1 MVNWKDK
8 IVLVTGA
15 GGFIGSHL
23 VEKLI
28 SSGAT
33 TRVYIR
39 YTSRPHLGFLE
50 EICVDKN
57 NKFEIIRGD
66 LRDSH
71 AVAQAVKGAH
81 IVFHLGALIG
91 IPYSYVH
98 PYETVET
105 NIMGTFNVLAA
116 AMQNKVDRIIH
127 TSTSEV
133 YGTGRYVP
141 MDESHPL
148 QAQSPYSASKI
159 GADKI
164 TESFYNSYDL
174 PVTTLRPFNTYGPRQ
189 SGRAIIPTLISQ
201 ALVGN
206 EIHVGNLSPKRD
218 FTFVSD
224 TVDGFIKAAESET
237 ALGKVMNLGTGE
249 EISITEL
256 VEKIEKILNKKLK
269 IIVDK
274 SRVRPNKSEVERLIS
289 NNKLAKDLIGW
300 QPIVDLETGL
310 QITIKWIEENIALF
324 KVGEYEI

>member
-1 MVNWKDK
+1 MINWKEK

-28 SSGAT
+28 SLGAT
-33 TRVYIR
+33 TRVFIR

-50 EICVDKN
+50 EICLDKN
-57 NKFEIIRGD
+57 NEIEIIRGD
-66 LRDSH
+66 LRDSR
-71 AVAQAVKGAH
+71 AVDQAVKGAH

-105 NIMGTFNVLAA
+105 NLMGTFNVLTAT
-116 AMQNKVDRIIH
+116 MENNVDRIIH

-133 YGTGRYVP
+133 YGTALYTP
-141 MDESHPL
+141 IDETHPL

-164 TESFYNSYDL
+164 AESFYNSYDL

-189 SGRAIIPTLISQ
+189 SARAIIPTLISQ

-206 EIHVGNLSPKRD
+206 EIHVGNLAPRRD

-237 ALGKVMNLGTGE
+237 ALGKTINLGTGY

-256 VEKIEKILNKKLK
+256 IERIEKILNKKLK
-269 IIVDK
+269 ITVDA
-274 SRVRPNKSEVERLIS
+274 SRIRPNKSEVGRLIA
-289 NNKLAKDLIGW
+289 NNKLAKDIIGW
-300 QPIVDLETGL
+300 QPTIDLETGL
-310 QITIKWIEENIALF
+310 QITIKWVEENITLF
-324 KVGEYEI
+324 RVGEYEI